1 MLTFVLVVQL
11 NFLFCLVDDNSIVV
25 ISGEKV
31 PNGEVDI
38 SDVALCWDCEVA
50 SIVDLDI
57 SGDENADVCVG
68 CSVELS
74 FLPVDDN
81 SIVVI
86 SGEKSPFVE
95 VDISDVGLGLDCEVA
110 SSVDPDISG
119 DENADVCVGCSVE
132 LSFLPV
138 DDNSIVVFSGLKSPF
153 VELDISDVAL
163 GWDCEVASSV
173 DPDIS
178 GDENADVCV
187 GCSVELSF
195 LSCG

>member
-1 MLTFVLVVQL
+1 MRMLTFVLVVQL

-31 PNGEVDI
+31 PNDEVDM

-50 SIVDLDI
+50 SI
-57 SGDENADVCVG
+57 
-68 CSVELS
+68 
-74 FLPVDDN
+74 
-81 SIVVI
+81 
-86 SGEKSPFVE
+86 
-95 VDISDVGLGLDCEVA
+95 
-110 SSVDPDISG
+110 VDPDISG

-138 DDNSIVVFSGLKSPF
+138 DDNSIVVFSGESLLLLS
-153 VELDISDVAL
+153 VDISDVGL
-163 GWDCEVASSV
+163 GLDCEVASSV

-178 GDENADVCV
+178 GDENAEVCV

-195 LSCG
+195 LLVDDNSIVVIRRLSEQSVLLTWLEGKCEISDHFVESKDKCTTLSSALYWSD

>member
-1 MLTFVLVVQL
+1 MLVVQL

-57 SGDENADVCVG
+57 SGDENADVCIG

-74 FLPVDDN
+74 FLLVDDN

-86 SGEKSPFVE
+86 SGYT
-95 VDISDVGLGLDCEVA
+95 
-110 SSVDPDISG
+110 
-119 DENADVCVGCSVE
+119 
-132 LSFLPV
+132 
-138 DDNSIVVFSGLKSPF
+138 
-153 VELDISDVAL
+153 
-163 GWDCEVASSV
+163 
-173 DPDIS
+173 
-178 GDENADVCV
+178 
-187 GCSVELSF
+187 
-195 LSCG
+195 

>member
-1 MLTFVLVVQL
+1 MLDLAW
-11 NFLFCLVDDNSIVV
+11 IV
-25 ISGEKV
+25 K
-31 PNGEVDI
+31 
-38 SDVALCWDCEVA
+38 L
-50 SIVDLDI
+50 
-57 SGDENADVCVG
+57 
-68 CSVELS
+68 
-74 FLPVDDN
+74 LPV
-81 SIVVI
+81 
-86 SGEKSPFVE
+86 
-95 VDISDVGLGLDCEVA
+95 
-110 SSVDPDISG
+110 VDPDISG